1 MIFERTYYL
10 CIILIYYIFRL
21 PDISPPPLP
30 AHHAAVIIGFRGGH
44 EVVGPGDKESRANT
58 IKSGR
63 DKTMFAPSFFV
74 QKN

>member
-1 MIFERTYYL
+1 MYHFDL
-10 CIILIYYIFRL
+10 LHL
-21 PDISPPPLP
+21 PFAGHISLPLP

-44 EVVGPGDKESRANT
+44 EGVGPGDKESRANT